1 MTDAH
6 KSQVDH
12 NAQRIIEWL
21 VENRTTFE
29 EQGVSQEALTSAV
42 GMSDADITEAIDHM
56 ENREEVVR
64 MPQGMTIPP
73 HFLLKPGRGWLDIK
87 DKIAGKGSNA

>member
-6 KSQVDH
+6 KSQVEQKA
-12 NAQRIIEWL
+12 NRIVEWL

-29 EQGVSQEALTSAV
+29 EQGVSQDALTSAV
-42 GMSDADITEAIDHM
+42 GMTEGDVTEAIDHL

-64 MPQGMTIPP
+64 IPQGMTIPA
-73 HFLLKPGRGWLDIK
+73 HFLLKPGRGWPEIK
-87 DKIAGKGSNA
+87 DKIAGKSSNA

>member
-6 KSQVDH
+6 KSQVEQ
-12 NAQRIIEWL
+12 NSQRIVEWL
-21 VENRTTFE
+21 AENRTTFE
-29 EQGVSQEALTSAV
+29 EQGVDQNTLTTAV
-42 GMSDADITEAIDHM
+42 GMTESDLMEAIDHL

-73 HFLLKPGRGWLDIK
+73 HFLLKPGRGWPDIK
-87 DKIAGKGSNA
+87 DKIAGKSSSA